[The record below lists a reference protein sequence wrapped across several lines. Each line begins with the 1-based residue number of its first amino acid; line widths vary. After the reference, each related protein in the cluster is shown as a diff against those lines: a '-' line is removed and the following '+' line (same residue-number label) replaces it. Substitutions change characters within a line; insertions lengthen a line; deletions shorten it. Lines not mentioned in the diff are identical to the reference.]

1 MAIDDADSRVVLSI
15 NCNMMYSW
23 LYFVFEHL
31 RAQENQSLISLYVQ
45 DIEHFI
51 DIRLQQQRVPTIFLS
66 HIFEIIDT
74 MVGFNCP
81 KIIQLSARSVAKPI
95 QMEFS
100 RVFLCSVPDRLN
112 GNFITDTQPIFM
124 VARFMAF
131 NCAMQLKRFFSAT
144 RTPLSDCA
152 PFS

>member
-31 RAQENQSLISLYVQ
+31 RAQENQSLISPYVQ

-51 DIRLQQQRVPTIFLS
+51 DIRLQQQRVSTIFLS
-66 HIFEIIDT
+66 HIFGVIDT

-100 RVFLCSVPDRLN
+100 RVFCVLRPGS
-112 GNFITDTQPIFM
+112 I
-124 VARFMAF
+124 
-131 NCAMQLKRFFSAT
+131 K
-144 RTPLSDCA
+144 
-152 PFS
+152 